1 MIRRPPRSTLFPY
14 TTLFRSQIWTAS
26 SAGLPLA
33 ESPPV
38 SAMPKPILI
47 GSAARAVGAPRPAS
61 TSAPMTPPV
70 RAQRRIPCGFIGLLL
85 VVEAYSGNA
94 GKTQPGNRHGAR
106 RAAALTAPD
115 GRLTVPGI
123 HRPEARR

>member
-1 MIRRPPRSTLFPY
+1 MKPQRIRRWALTGGVIGAFVL
-14 TTLFRSQIWTAS
+14 
-26 SAGLPLA
+26 AGLGAPT
-33 ESPPV
+33 
-38 SAMPKPILI
+38 
-47 GSAARAVGAPRPAS
+47 ARAVGAPRPAS
-61 TSAPMTPPV
+61 TNAPMTPPV
-70 RAQRRIPCGFIGLLL
+70 RAQRRILCGFIGLLL